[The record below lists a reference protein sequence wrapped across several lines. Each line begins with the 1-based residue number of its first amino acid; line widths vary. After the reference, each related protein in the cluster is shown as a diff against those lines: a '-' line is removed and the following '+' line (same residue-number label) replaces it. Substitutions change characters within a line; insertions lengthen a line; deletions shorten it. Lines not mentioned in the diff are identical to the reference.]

1 MVRKVCSMSHG
12 QPCWRSRSQAMTAS
26 RRLNGSLGS
35 DSAVGRSGRG
45 FMGWGCMP
53 ALEEWHQPALR
64 RPLEVAEA
72 DGRQTEEQAEIGEP
86 DRREGRLG
94 KWQQIRSDEH
104 GEERNVNEIDRIAD
118 IAEVGARPSLQ
129 ELG

>member
-45 FMGWGCMP
+45 FLGWGCTP
-53 ALEEWHQPALR
+53 ALEKSHQPTLR

-72 DGRQTEEQAEIGEP
+72 EGRQTKEQGEIGEP
-86 DRREGRLG
+86 DRRETGLG
-94 KWQQIRSDEH
+94 KGQQIRSNEH
-104 GEERNVNEIDRIAD
+104 GET
-118 IAEVGARPSLQ
+118 
-129 ELG
+129 